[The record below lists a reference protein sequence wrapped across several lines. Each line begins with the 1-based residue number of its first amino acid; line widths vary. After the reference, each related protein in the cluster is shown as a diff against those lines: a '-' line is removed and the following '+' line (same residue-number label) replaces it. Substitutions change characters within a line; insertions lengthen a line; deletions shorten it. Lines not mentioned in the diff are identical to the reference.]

1 MFTARQPRWRVARA
15 SRARCTPLRPSV
27 RPRPP
32 PARRTQ
38 PPAAAAAARSGAE
51 SSPIFNASVQ
61 KLVLQGHKTS
71 TLSAL
76 CPGNSCPAVL
86 AAVTCAERGQL
97 LMASSALARPLWCPT
112 TVPVRRLTKCLIPS
126 HELWGRM
133 PEPGSGSVVPPNRS
147 VANPPLVEDIGFQI
161 GVVGYHIRI
170 EIKKLE
176 NVVKDMKKGM

>member
-1 MFTARQPRWRVARA
+1 VPRGRGARLCDRVCAPDRRRRAVPNRPLPLLQPGQVQK
-15 SRARCTPLRPSV
+15 V
-27 RPRPP
+27 PP
-32 PARRTQ
+32 F
-38 PPAAAAAARSGAE
+38 SH
-51 SSPIFNASVQ
+51 ASVQ

-133 PEPGSGSVVPPNRS
+133 PEPGSGSVVLSNRS

-170 EIKKLE
+170 EIKK
-176 NVVKDMKKGM
+176 